1 MLGNMI
7 EKMIGRIRLA
17 DYTQVTID
25 TRNGNTVMTY
35 VAQSED
41 GRKTE
46 YKREYPGKVLVSQLI
61 LDLFGWLKHT
71 ATTFWGTPNGGL

>member
-35 VAQSED
+35 IAQSET
-41 GRKTE
+41 GQKTE
-46 YKREYPGKVLVSQLI
+46 VRREYPGKVLVSQLI
-61 LDLFGWLKHT
+61 LDLFQFLKQT
-71 ATTFWGTPNGGL
+71 ATTFWGTPSGGL